1 MSSIHDG
8 AAPAIPWLD
17 AVRAAACT
25 RESHAAAKAD
35 DATWQTWRLLGRQG
49 DLELRDCPHCRS
61 TLGKAV
67 AP

>member
-1 MSSIHDG
+1 MPL
-8 AAPAIPWLD
+8 AD
-17 AVRAAACT
+17 AVRSVACT

-61 TLGKAV
+61 TLGKEV

>member
-1 MSSIHDG
+1 MN
-8 AAPAIPWLD
+8 AASWLD

-35 DATWQTWRLLGRQG
+35 PATWQTWRLLGRQG

-61 TLGKAV
+61 TLGKEV
-67 AP
+67 MP